1 MKKIAVVGA
10 GITGVTTAYALS
22 KRGFEVTLYDRHRYA
37 AMETSYA
44 NGGQLSASNAEV
56 WNHWAT
62 VAKGLKW
69 MFTQRAPFLVHPAP
83 TWHKLSWFAQ
93 FLAGIPRY
101 RDNTIATVRMAI
113 AARDHLY
120 SWAADEGI
128 AFDLRRQGILHIY
141 RDKPGFERARAVTQL
156 LAEGG
161 LERRPV
167 TPDEMR
173 AIEPTLHGEYY
184 GGFYTQTDATG
195 DIHKFSTG
203 LAAAACRHG
212 AVTRYGAQISDVRM
226 AGEGVVIAYE
236 AEDRAQQDTHDA
248 VVICAGAAS
257 RALAARLGDHVN
269 VYPVKGYSVTVQLD
283 DAASQAAAPNASLLD
298 DATKIVC
305 SRLGADRFRVAGT
318 AEFAGFNRDIRAE
331 RIAPLM
337 DWIHRCFPQVETR
350 RVIPW
355 TGLRPVMPDMMPRVG
370 PGRSPRV
377 FYNTGHGHLG
387 WTLSAATAQRVADA
401 VGQAMPAAA
410 QRIAA

>member
-22 KRGFEVTLYDRHRYA
+22 KRGFEVTLYDRQRYA

-62 VAKGLKW
+62 VAKGVKW
-69 MFTQRAPFLVHPAP
+69 MFTQQAPFLVHPAP

-101 RDNTIATVRMAI
+101 RDNTVATVRMAI
-113 AARDHLY
+113 AAREHLY
-120 SWAADEGI
+120 AWAEEEGI

-141 RDKPGFERARAVTQL
+141 RDKPGFERARAVTQV
-156 LAEGG
+156 LAQGG

-167 TPDEMR
+167 SPEEMR
-173 AIEPTLHGEYY
+173 AIEPTLHGQYY

-195 DIHKFSTG
+195 DIHKFTTG
-203 LAAAACRHG
+203 LAAAAQRHG
-212 AVTRYGAQISDVRM
+212 AVTRYGAHVADVRTDGNG
-226 AGEGVVIAYE
+226 ATIACTIDGHTTQE
-236 AEDRAQQDTHDA
+236 RHDA
-248 VVICAGAAS
+248 VVICAGSFS

-337 DWIHRCFPQVETR
+337 DWIHQCFPHVETR

-355 TGLRPVMPDMMPRVG
+355 AGLRPVMPDMMPRVG

-387 WTLSAATAQRVADA
+387 WTLSAATAEMVAQSVA
-401 VGQAMPAAA
+401 LAARRA
-410 QRIAA
+410 

>member
-22 KRGFEVTLYDRHRYA
+22 KRGFEVTLYDRQRYA

-62 VAKGLKW
+62 VAKGVKW
-69 MFTQRAPFLVHPAP
+69 MFTQHAPFLVHPAP
-83 TWHKLSWFAQ
+83 TWHKLSWFAE

-101 RDNTIATVRMAI
+101 RDNTVATVRMAI
-113 AARDHLY
+113 AAREHLY
-120 SWAADEGI
+120 AWAEEEGI

-141 RDKPGFERARAVTQL
+141 RDKPGFERARAVTQV

-173 AIEPTLHGEYY
+173 AIEPTLHGNYY

-195 DIHKFSTG
+195 DIHKFATG

-212 AVTRYGAQISDVRM
+212 ALTRYGVQVDDVRADG
-226 AGEGVVIAYE
+226 AGATIAYR
-236 AEDRAQQDTHDA
+236 ADGHAAQDRHDA
-248 VVICAGAAS
+248 VVICAGAFS

-337 DWIHRCFPQVETR
+337 DWIHQCFPQVETR

-355 TGLRPVMPDMMPRVG
+355 TGLRPVMPDMMPKVG

-387 WTLSAATAQRVADA
+387 WTLSAATAEMVAQSVA
-401 VGQAMPAAA
+401 LAARNA
-410 QRIAA
+410 SVRA

>member
-236 AEDRAQQDTHDA
+236 AEGCAQQDTHDA

-387 WTLSAATAQRVADA
+387 WTLSAATADMVAHA
-401 VGQAMPAAA
+401 VMQAA
-410 QRIAA
+410 RER

>member
-22 KRGFEVTLYDRHRYA
+22 KRGFEVTLYDRQRYA

-62 VAKGLKW
+62 VVKGVKW
-69 MFTQRAPFLVHPAP
+69 MFTQQAPFLVHPAP

-101 RDNTIATVRMAI
+101 RDNTVATVRMAI
-113 AARDHLY
+113 AAREHLY
-120 SWAADEGI
+120 AWAEEEGI

-141 RDKPGFERARAVTQL
+141 RDKPGFERARAVTQV
-156 LAEGG
+156 LAQGG

-167 TPDEMR
+167 TPEEMR
-173 AIEPTLHGEYY
+173 AIEPTLHGQYY

-195 DIHKFSTG
+195 DIHKFTTG
-203 LAAAACRHG
+203 LAAAAQRHG
-212 AVTRYGAQISDVRM
+212 TVTRYGAHVAGVRTDGSS
-226 AGEGVVIAYE
+226 ATIACSIDGNTTQE
-236 AEDRAQQDTHDA
+236 RHDA
-248 VVICAGAAS
+248 VVICAGSFS
-257 RALAARLGDHVN
+257 RALAAGLGDHVN

-337 DWIHRCFPQVETR
+337 DWIHQCFPHVETR

-355 TGLRPVMPDMMPRVG
+355 AGLRPVMPDMMPRVG
-370 PGRSPRV
+370 PGSSPCV

-387 WTLSAATAQRVADA
+387 WTLSAATAEMVAQSVA
-401 VGQAMPAAA
+401 LAARRA
-410 QRIAA
+410 

>member
-22 KRGFEVTLYDRHRYA
+22 KRGFEVTLYDRQRYA

-62 VAKGLKW
+62 VAKGIKW
-69 MFTQRAPFLVHPAP
+69 MFTQQAPFLVHPAP

-101 RDNTIATVRMAI
+101 RDNTVATVRMAI
-113 AARDHLY
+113 AAREHLY
-120 SWAADEGI
+120 AWAEEEGI

-141 RDKPGFERARAVTQL
+141 RDKPGFERASAVTRV

-173 AIEPTLHGEYY
+173 AIEPTLHGRYY

-195 DIHKFSTG
+195 DIHKFTTG
-203 LAAAACRHG
+203 LAAAAQRHG
-212 AVTRYGAQISDVRM
+212 AVTRYGAHVTGVR
-226 AGEGVVIAYE
+226 ADSSGATLSCHIDGQATQE
-236 AEDRAQQDTHDA
+236 RHDA
-248 VVICAGAAS
+248 VVICAGAFS
-257 RALAARLGDHVN
+257 RALAAGLGDHVN

-305 SRLGADRFRVAGT
+305 SRLGAERFRVAGT
-318 AEFAGFNRDIRAE
+318 AEFAGYNRDIRAE

-337 DWIHRCFPQVETR
+337 DWIHQCFPQVETR

-355 TGLRPVMPDMMPRVG
+355 TGLRPVMPDMMPKVG
-370 PGRSPRV
+370 RGRSPRV

-387 WTLSAATAQRVADA
+387 WTLSAATADMVAQS
-401 VGQAMPAAA
+401 VMLAA
-410 QRIAA
+410 RGG

>member
-22 KRGFEVTLYDRHRYA
+22 KRGFEVTLYDRQRYA

-69 MFTQRAPFLVHPAP
+69 MFTQQAPFLVHPAP

-101 RDNTIATVRMAI
+101 RDNTVATVRMAI
-113 AARDHLY
+113 AAREHLY
-120 SWAADEGI
+120 AWAEEEGI

-141 RDKPGFERARAVTQL
+141 RDQRGFERARAVTQV
-156 LAEGG
+156 LAQGG

-173 AIEPTLHGEYY
+173 AIEPTLHGQYY

-195 DIHKFSTG
+195 DIHKFTTG
-203 LAAAACRHG
+203 LAAAAQRHG
-212 AVTRYGAQISDVRM
+212 AVTRYGAQVADVRADSGGATVTCSIDGHTM
-226 AGEGVVIAYE
+226 QE
-236 AEDRAQQDTHDA
+236 RHDA
-248 VVICAGAAS
+248 VVICAGSFS

-305 SRLGADRFRVAGT
+305 SRLGPDRFRVAGT
-318 AEFAGFNRDIRAE
+318 AEFAGYNRDIRAE

-337 DWIHRCFPQVETR
+337 DWIHQCFPQVETR

-355 TGLRPVMPDMMPRVG
+355 AGLRPVMPDMMPKVG
-370 PGRSPRV
+370 QGRSPRV

-387 WTLSAATAQRVADA
+387 WTLSAATADMVAQS
-401 VGQAMPAAA
+401 VIQAT
-410 QRIAA
+410 RGV